1 MFSPGDA
8 LFCIKFLQILVE
20 LKVSKINI
28 LNIFARI
35 MKGIIPTIHCCTSN
49 ESENLGVFFMEWFK
63 MIDRWSNDNEQGKK
77 KWENE
82 CA

>member
-1 MFSPGDA
+1 M
-8 LFCIKFLQILVE
+8 
-20 LKVSKINI
+20 
-28 LNIFARI
+28 FARI